1 MPPAPLLAVSG
12 LVAARGAKPL
22 PPYPDF
28 RIDPGDFLCII
39 GPNGSGKTT
48 LLKILLGLLPPTSGR
63 IDLSPALRAG
73 GIGYLPQQSPLQKDF
88 PASVRE
94 VVLSGTQS
102 RRGWR
107 PFHSRADRADAARA
121 MDRLGIADL
130 ARRPYRELSGGQR
143 QRVLLARA
151 LCVPHPLLLL
161 DEPLTGLDPDAA
173 SAFRSLLDAVH
184 RDGTAVAMVTHDLEA
199 ARRPGR
205 HLLRLGP
212 DAAYERADA
221 ASPHPHRILPHQ
233 LCCHGDVSR
242 PPCDCPACH
251 PEETAP

>member
-1 MPPAPLLAVSG
+1 MPTSPLLQCTG
-12 LVAARGAKPL
+12 LVATRGARPL

-28 RIDPGDFLCII
+28 RIEPGDFLCII

-48 LLKILLGLLPPTSGR
+48 LLKLLLGLLPPTAGR
-63 IDLSPALRAG
+63 LDLSPALRAG
-73 GIGYLPQQSPLQKDF
+73 GIGYLPQQPPLRRDF

-94 VVLSGTQS
+94 VVLSGAQS

-173 SAFRSLLDAVH
+173 SAFRALLDAVH

-221 ASPHPHRILPHQ
+221 ASPHRILPHQ
-233 LCCHGDVSR
+233 LCCHGDGAR

>member
-1 MPPAPLLAVSG
+1 MPSSPLLQCIG
-12 LVAARGAKPL
+12 LVATRGARPL

-63 IDLSPALRAG
+63 IDISPALRTG
-73 GIGYLPQQSPLQKDF
+73 GIGYLPQLCPVQRDF

-94 VVLSGTQS
+94 VVLSGAQS

-107 PFHSRADRADAARA
+107 PFHSRADRADADRA
-121 MDRLGIADL
+121 MERLGIASL
-130 ARRPYRELSGGQR
+130 SRRPYRELSGGQR

-161 DEPLTGLDPDAA
+161 DEPLTGLDPGAA
-173 SAFRSLLDAVH
+173 AAFRTLLDAIH

-212 DAAYERADA
+212 DAAYERSGDG
-221 ASPHPHRILPHQ
+221 SPHRILPHQ
-233 LCCHGDVSR
+233 LCCHGDGTHT
-242 PPCDCPACH
+242 PCDCPACH
-251 PEETAP
+251 PEEAAP

>member
-1 MPPAPLLAVSG
+1 MPPSPLLQCTG
-12 LVAARGAKPL
+12 LVATRGARPL

-48 LLKILLGLLPPTSGR
+48 LLKLLLGLLLPTAGR
-63 IDLSPALRAG
+63 IALSPALRDG
-73 GIGYLPQQSPLQKDF
+73 GIGYLPQQTPLRRDF

-94 VVLSGTQS
+94 VVLSGAQS

-121 MDRLGIADL
+121 MDRLGIAAL
-130 ARRPYRELSGGQR
+130 ASRPYRELSGGQR

-173 SAFRSLLDAVH
+173 ASFRNLLDVVH

-212 DAAYERADA
+212 DAAYERSGDG
-221 ASPHPHRILPHQ
+221 SPHRILPHQ
-233 LCCHGDVSR
+233 LCCHGDGT
-242 PPCDCPACH
+242 PCDCPSCH
-251 PEETAP
+251 PAEAEP